1 MRLFGSFKG
10 CSIKIPPVRDGL
22 VVLFLSSY
30 KGENKMTPRER
41 LLQMHIDWFPRGKWY
56 RYGEKCTWIGK
67 NVEFF
72 LADSIKVPQ
81 VGNFLANKIA
91 FYAGE
96 PSRKQERMAKQLM
109 ELILCSKNFFTI
121 PK

>member
-30 KGENKMTPRER
+30 KGENKMTPKER

-67 NVEFF
+67 KCRVLFSGFHQSSTGWQFF
-72 LADSIKVPQ
+72 S
-81 VGNFLANKIA
+81 
-91 FYAGE
+91 E
-96 PSRKQERMAKQLM
+96 
-109 ELILCSKNFFTI
+109 
-121 PK
+121 